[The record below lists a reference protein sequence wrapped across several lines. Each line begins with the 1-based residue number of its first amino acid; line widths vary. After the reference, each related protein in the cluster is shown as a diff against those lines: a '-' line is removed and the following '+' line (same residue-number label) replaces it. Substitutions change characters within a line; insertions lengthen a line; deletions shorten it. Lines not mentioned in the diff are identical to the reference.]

1 MLMEREMG
9 KIFVTKS
16 SLPLLEEYVDEIR
29 GI

>member
-16 SLPLLEEYVDEIR
+16 SMPLLEEYVDEIR